1 MGYKMKVYAEIDEIK
16 FNITHFSRKEEKT
29 LNNAIIIGAK

>member
-1 MGYKMKVYAEIDEIK
+1 MYAEFDQMK